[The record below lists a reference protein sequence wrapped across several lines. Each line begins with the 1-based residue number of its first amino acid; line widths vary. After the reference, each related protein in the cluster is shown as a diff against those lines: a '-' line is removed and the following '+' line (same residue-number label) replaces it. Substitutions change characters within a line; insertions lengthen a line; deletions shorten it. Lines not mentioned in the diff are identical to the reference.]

1 TEFIGYFENEDNSF
15 YRHSQD
21 ETEEEELERMLL
33 ISYDIEVMEFV
44 SKFWESNISMDYY
57 MDYLDQHMG
66 NYGYSFQTA
75 VEQGDYELLRAVLT
89 YLIRQERFRSGV
101 WATAIDERLFLTILK
116 RLEDMNE
123 GGH

>member
-1 TEFIGYFENEDNSF
+1 
-15 YRHSQD
+15 
-21 ETEEEELERMLL
+21 
-33 ISYDIEVMEFV
+33 
-44 SKFWESNISMDYY
+44 
-57 MDYLDQHMG
+57 MG

-116 RLEDMNE
+116 RLEDMKQE
-123 GGH
+123 GH